1 MLKNLLIKLGII
13 EDPKKAIAN
22 LIEELSKEE
31 SVKVIPAKKKPAKK
45 AAKKAPVK
53 KKAAKKAK

>member
-1 MLKNLLIKLGII
+1 MFKKLLIKLGLM

-22 LIEELSKEE
+22 LLEELSKEE
-31 SVKVIPAKKKPAKK
+31 TVTVKPVKKKAAKKP
-45 AAKKAPVK
+45 AKKAPVK